1 LKPRTT
7 HIRAVGQQSLKIKYV
22 KIDAT
27 LLKKMS
33 ESISKFSAVS
43 EVGFKKL
50 ADFGWYVDADI
61 PLGYTTNLMEKA
73 MESDVAF
80 LNNFFINYYQT
91 AINQRISSFKL
102 NHNKRL
108 DIIKEAID
116 CHNEKKYYASTI
128 LFLSQAD
135 GMCNGYLFNGRN
147 KKQEL
152 KKYLA
157 TSKNG
162 SFFSLLLNSINKK
175 SAIDSYYPEEIDD
188 YQSDLNRHGV
198 IHGYNTNFGTQE
210 NSLKAFSLLCF
221 VNDFVDR

>member
-1 LKPRTT
+1 
-7 HIRAVGQQSLKIKYV
+7 V

-73 MESDVAF
+73 IENNVEF
-80 LNNFFINYYQT
+80 LNNFFIDYYQT
-91 AINQRISSFKL
+91 AINQRLSSFKVK
-102 NHNKRL
+102 HNKRL
-108 DIIKEAID
+108 EIIKEAID

-135 GMCNGYLFNGRN
+135 GMCDGYLFKGRGGR
-147 KKQEL
+147 KQEL

-162 SFFSLLLNSINKK
+162 SFFLLLINSINKK